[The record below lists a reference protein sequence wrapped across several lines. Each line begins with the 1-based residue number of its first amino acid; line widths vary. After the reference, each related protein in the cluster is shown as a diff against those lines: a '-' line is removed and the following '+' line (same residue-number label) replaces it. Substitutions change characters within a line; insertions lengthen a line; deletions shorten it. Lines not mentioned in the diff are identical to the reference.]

1 MTTRDVFP
9 QSVIA
14 VIWDFDKTLTPD
26 YMQSPI
32 FEHFNVDG
40 GRFWKEVNQLNEYY
54 KNRGLDLVSKD
65 TLYLNH
71 ILTYVREGLFE
82 GLNNNLL
89 HQLGDKIKFYDGL
102 PDLLRYLSD
111 AVTIDKYNRF
121 EIHVEHYVVSTG
133 LRKMILGS
141 RVSPFLEQV
150 WACEFVSDVAPPG
163 YLEDEKRLDIALDD
177 VSPEDVFSKSAAK
190 EICGIGYTID
200 NTTKTRAIFEINK
213 GTNKEPDIDVNAPI
227 SHADRRIP
235 FENMIYIADGPSD
248 VPVFSLVKKMGGK
261 TYAVYMP
268 GNEKELKQVDELQQ
282 NSRIH
287 SYGEADYKNG
297 SQANLWLLKTVKE
310 IADKIVI
317 IKENSLK
324 QKVGGTPEHIT

>member
-26 YMQSPI
+26 YMQAPI
-32 FEHFNVDG
+32 FEHFKVDG
-40 GRFWKEVNQLNEYY
+40 NKFWEEVNKLSDYY
-54 KNRGLDLVSKD
+54 RHRGLDLVSKD

-102 PDLLRYLSD
+102 PDFLRCLRD
-111 AVTIDKYNRF
+111 AVNIEKYNRF
-121 EIHVEHYVVSTG
+121 EIQVEHYVVSTG

-141 RVSPFLEQV
+141 KVSSFLEQV

-163 YLEDEKRLDIALDD
+163 YLEDKKRLDIALDD
-177 VSPEDVFSKSAAK
+177 VSPEDVFRKSAAK
-190 EICGIGYTID
+190 DIRGIGYTID

-213 GTNKEPDIDVNAPI
+213 GTNKEPGIDVNAPI
-227 SHADRRIP
+227 NPADRRIP

-248 VPVFSLVKKMGGK
+248 VPVFSLVKTMGGK
-261 TYAVYMP
+261 TYAVFKP
-268 GNEKELKQVDELQQ
+268 GNEEELKQVDELLQ
-282 NSRIH
+282 NGRIH

-297 SQANLWLLKTVKE
+297 SQTNLWLLKTVKE
-310 IADKIVI
+310 IADKIVK

-324 QKVGGTPEHIT
+324 QKVGSTPEHIT